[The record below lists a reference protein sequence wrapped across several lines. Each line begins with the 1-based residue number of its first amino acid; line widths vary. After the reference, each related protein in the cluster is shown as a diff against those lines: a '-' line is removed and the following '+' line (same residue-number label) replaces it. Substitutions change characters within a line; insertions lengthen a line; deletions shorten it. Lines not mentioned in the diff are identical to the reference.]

1 VRSINPGP
9 GRIRSATVEQ
19 GRKLFDVEADYY
31 IAALPVEVMAGLVTP
46 ELIAADPRLGNI
58 IPLSRNVEWMNGIQ
72 FYLTEEVPIVRG
84 HAIYADSP
92 WALTSISQRQF
103 WPDVDF
109 SRLGG
114 GRIRGILSVD
124 ISSWDSPGLLT
135 GKPARECTRHE
146 IRDEV
151 WEQLKRSLNVEG
163 QDLLKD
169 EQLYDYFLD
178 PDIDP
183 LTRSNGE
190 PLLVNLV
197 DSWRLRPDAVTAIP
211 NLFLASDYVRTY
223 TDLATMEGANEAA
236 RRAVNGII
244 ERAGVAAARCQLW
257 NLHEPDFLEP
267 LRAYDRARYRRGLPW
282 DDTPAQAAVGLV
294 EVFRRLGPFLGAGA
308 AAGLAALDY
317 LQQQYPEVRALQ
329 TRPELLVR
337 LARGRDSR
345 PAGKIGQLG
354 PLIELAA
361 ERFPSMAA
369 ALQTTLLSL
378 AEAAPAT
385 AGAASAEADTSD
397 RVGPA
402 AGAPS
407 TPRPPSRVRFVQR

>member
-1 VRSINPGP
+1 
-9 GRIRSATVEQ
+9 
-19 GRKLFDVEADYY
+19 
-31 IAALPVEVMAGLVTP
+31 M
-46 ELIAADPRLGNI
+46 
-58 IPLSRNVEWMNGIQ
+58 
-72 FYLTEEVPIVRG
+72 
-84 HAIYADSP
+84 
-92 WALTSISQRQF
+92 
-103 WPDVDF
+103 
-109 SRLGG
+109 
-114 GRIRGILSVD
+114 
-124 ISSWDSPGLLT
+124 
-135 GKPARECTRHE
+135 
-146 IRDEV
+146 
-151 WEQLKRSLNVEG
+151 NVEG

-211 NLFLASDYVRTY
+211 NFFLASDYVRTY

-317 LQQQYPEVRALQ
+317 LKQQYPEARALQ
-329 TRPELLVR
+329 
-337 LARGRDSR
+337 
-345 PAGKIGQLG
+345 
-354 PLIELAA
+354 
-361 ERFPSMAA
+361 
-369 ALQTTLLSL
+369 
-378 AEAAPAT
+378 
-385 AGAASAEADTSD
+385 
-397 RVGPA
+397 
-402 AGAPS
+402 
-407 TPRPPSRVRFVQR
+407 